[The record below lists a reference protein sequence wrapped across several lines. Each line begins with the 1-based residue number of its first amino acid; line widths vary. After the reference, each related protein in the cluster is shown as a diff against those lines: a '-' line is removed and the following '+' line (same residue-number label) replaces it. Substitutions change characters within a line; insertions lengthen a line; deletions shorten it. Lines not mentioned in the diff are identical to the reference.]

1 MSPGDVQEG
10 YRTGRIT
17 EQQVATWH
25 AMQKL
30 KQTQNIYELEPDAVK
45 SLYDGGAIDDRTV
58 ELYHGLHTNTELT
71 KLSEDNAKLVFN
83 LFTNSPQFT
92 FAEAVGKATE
102 IQDNESEDLMGDLRA
117 GMAHVFDPKEIA
129 VDVAFGV
136 AESLVVS
143 PWTGPYAP
151 VTAAGVTGI
160 NVAAGATSRA
170 LRLILEDTE
179 LSAPAKF
186 AVNLLG
192 TGVTAALLSGG
203 VIGRETM
210 RTIRYRYGDK
220 YYQVANAAIQA
231 EYKRNAGKISTTML
245 NPLDSLPKQPDMD
258 SVVPQLRQVGG
269 GDDVR
274 LLRTT
279 TPAQQAAADVF
290 ESAGVGVHF
299 IEGNN
304 APRIWSDGESVFVRA
319 PRSAVEREHLV
330 VNLTGA
336 AVIQRLR
343 KFKPELFERFQK
355 VVGEDQ
361 WNQNVNKQVFWN
373 DLFEADAELAQAL
386 KSEMQLMGGRLKSV
400 AGRYK
405 QGDMFARLDNMTD
418 ALQDIAARGRLT
430 PTEKQI
436 AALDARLTDAAQH
449 STATMA
455 GLRDAERAVQETA
468 AAYGTARKAF
478 GQAAQA
484 EAKAARTVNR
494 EAADAAQLEVMYA
507 KDSVKDAEATLAEV
521 TRNGSKDAL
530 ETARLEQM
538 YAREALKK
546 AQDKVG
552 ALIGRGTRDERET
565 AKLEKMYAEDA
576 FKKASEAVAK
586 AKLPDKKAIQD
597 AQRALKKAK
606 DNLRA
611 KELRAAKAAGEID
624 KDALETAKLER
635 MYAEEALQ
643 KAKKAHETA
652 QAELKGATKASQ
664 KAAKTATKIARET
677 ENAKKALKEA
687 EEATAKATPP
697 PASTTGAPASPQRGS
712 GGVPEVHQQTYGD
725 VIRNLVSQWD
735 GTRNIRFT
743 DDLFLRMEKNG
754 HEPQEIV
761 GELLHSAGSWVRA
774 NRKNPVTWK
783 ESRQG
788 AREIIRGMKDKFGKT
803 DDWESGMVRTIE
815 GLGGEMKDMSYK
827 VLVVENFVTSY
838 EAFIMKRMKEQ
849 LAAGDA
855 ALNIDLAKS
864 IAHLDNM
871 NRALAALG
879 GMTSELG
886 RSLNILKMGKM
897 RHAFDFDSLSTVGKT
912 VANKSM
918 DRKAMRAIMEKVV
931 SAKTSA
937 ERIAMAD
944 SLRVVSKLKDALV
957 VQQMMM
963 LYRTATMMVNLV
975 GTGIAA
981 GLETGVAATGVFR
994 ATGRLSDAMG
1004 TMGAAL
1010 TAGKA
1015 AVLKGNPLATAQ
1027 LIRKAMKTGNWD
1039 EVPQFWKTLI
1049 HRESEWNNFNS
1060 MHEGYVEMQ
1069 DRTYNLG
1076 PLKDVPLGYVVT
1088 IPGSALQATD
1098 DVFKTYLYNL
1108 TLNKRAIQTAVAAG
1122 KQGADLDAEIVR
1134 LLKNPSQ
1141 ELVDEAVDAATYGT
1155 FQKHRVD
1162 IHTTSPGIEAAY
1174 LLTRLTYLPFIPTL
1188 FNLVKYSADTL
1199 LGPAINK
1206 QFRQAWSRNDPG
1218 VRAELLARLSAG
1230 WGLFTSGIIAGAA
1243 GVAQGYVDPD
1253 KRNAMRSI
1261 QVQEDSVEVG
1271 GESWSFGKLEPAA
1284 TVFSLGVNLQQEVAR
1299 RWAESGDP
1307 NINETELQQWLARAL
1322 IVPLAPVQAV
1332 KQTLYSRALAQPV
1345 RDLFDNLFNPDSTA
1359 DAGKLF
1365 ADQLMKWRIGLMD
1378 EAYEVYGEP
1387 TTGRW
1392 TDGFLDKI
1400 RAKIWPESQAKFVH
1414 SLYGTDIEP
1423 AHRYGRVIRATKIN
1437 TDPLVEEYRRL
1448 DILNGP
1454 LETLTPNVGGVHLE
1468 NMKLE
1473 PNDAAEL
1480 NHLIR
1485 HEELKAEGL
1494 ALVNSESYKRSH
1506 QDAQRSAL
1514 LKLRDKYREDA
1525 RQRYMA
1531 TPRGQEI
1538 VRESFRRKLNTVD
1551 GSSNPDGRDGSLKRY
1566 TEGYGIGL

>member
-1 MSPGDVQEG
+1 
-10 YRTGRIT
+10 
-17 EQQVATWH
+17 
-25 AMQKL
+25 
-30 KQTQNIYELEPDAVK
+30 
-45 SLYDGGAIDDRTV
+45 
-58 ELYHGLHTNTELT
+58 
-71 KLSEDNAKLVFN
+71 
-83 LFTNSPQFT
+83 
-92 FAEAVGKATE
+92 
-102 IQDNESEDLMGDLRA
+102 
-117 GMAHVFDPKEIA
+117 
-129 VDVAFGV
+129 
-136 AESLVVS
+136 
-143 PWTGPYAP
+143 
-151 VTAAGVTGI
+151 
-160 NVAAGATSRA
+160 
-170 LRLILEDTE
+170 
-179 LSAPAKF
+179 
-186 AVNLLG
+186 
-192 TGVTAALLSGG
+192 
-203 VIGRETM
+203 
-210 RTIRYRYGDK
+210 
-220 YYQVANAAIQA
+220 
-231 EYKRNAGKISTTML
+231 
-245 NPLDSLPKQPDMD
+245 
-258 SVVPQLRQVGG
+258 
-269 GDDVR
+269 
-274 LLRTT
+274 
-279 TPAQQAAADVF
+279 
-290 ESAGVGVHF
+290 
-299 IEGNN
+299 
-304 APRIWSDGESVFVRA
+304 
-319 PRSAVEREHLV
+319 
-330 VNLTGA
+330 
-336 AVIQRLR
+336 
-343 KFKPELFERFQK
+343 
-355 VVGEDQ
+355 
-361 WNQNVNKQVFWN
+361 
-373 DLFEADAELAQAL
+373 
-386 KSEMQLMGGRLKSV
+386 
-400 AGRYK
+400 
-405 QGDMFARLDNMTD
+405 
-418 ALQDIAARGRLT
+418 
-430 PTEKQI
+430 
-436 AALDARLTDAAQH
+436 
-449 STATMA
+449 
-455 GLRDAERAVQETA
+455 
-468 AAYGTARKAF
+468 
-478 GQAAQA
+478 
-484 EAKAARTVNR
+484 
-494 EAADAAQLEVMYA
+494 
-507 KDSVKDAEATLAEV
+507 
-521 TRNGSKDAL
+521 
-530 ETARLEQM
+530 
-538 YAREALKK
+538 
-546 AQDKVG
+546 
-552 ALIGRGTRDERET
+552 
-565 AKLEKMYAEDA
+565 
-576 FKKASEAVAK
+576 
-586 AKLPDKKAIQD
+586 
-597 AQRALKKAK
+597 
-606 DNLRA
+606 
-611 KELRAAKAAGEID
+611 
-624 KDALETAKLER
+624 
-635 MYAEEALQ
+635 MYAEEALK

-652 QAELKGATKASQ
+652 KVEFQAAQKAAQ
-664 KAAKTATKIARET
+664 KAAKTAQKVSKEAET
-677 ENAKKALKEA
+677 AKKALQETLEA
-687 EEATAKATPP
+687 EKAAVKATPKTP
-697 PASTTGAPASPQRGS
+697 PRSSDLGAPAAPSRGS
-712 GGVPEVHQQTYGD
+712 AGVVPEQTYGD
-725 VIRNLVSQWD
+725 VIRGLVARWD
-735 GTRNIRFT
+735 GRNTLKFS

-754 HEPQEIV
+754 HEPQEII
-761 GELLHSAGSWVRA
+761 GELLHTAGSWVRA

-788 AREIIRGMKDKFGKT
+788 AREIIRGMRDRYGKT
-803 DDWESGMVRTIE
+803 DDWESGMVRAIE
-815 GLGGEMKDMSYK
+815 GLGGQMKDMSYK

-1060 MHEGYVEMQ
+1060 MHEGYIEMQ
-1069 DRTYNLG
+1069 DRVYNLG

-1088 IPGSALQATD
+1088 IPGAGLQATD

-1188 FNLVKYSADTL
+1188 FNLVKYSADTMF
-1199 LGPAINK
+1199 GPAINK
-1206 QFRQAWSRNDPG
+1206 QFRQAWSKNDPG

-1230 WGLFTSGIIAGAA
+1230 WGLFTAGIIAGAA
-1243 GVAQGYVDPD
+1243 KVAQGYIDPD

-1261 QVQEDSVEVG
+1261 QIQEDSVTVG

-1322 IVPLAPVQAV
+1322 IVPLAPLQAT

-1423 AHRYGRVIRATKIN
+1423 AHRYGRVIRATRIN

-1454 LETLTPNVGGVHLE
+1454 LETLTPNVGGVNLE
-1468 NMKLE
+1468 NMKLA

-1480 NHLIR
+1480 NHLIQ
-1485 HEELKAEGL
+1485 HEALKAEGL
-1494 ALVNSESYKRSH
+1494 ALIESESYQRSH
-1506 QDAQRSAL
+1506 RDAQRSAL

-1538 VRESFRRKLNTVD
+1538 VRESFRQKLNVIS
-1551 GSSNPDGRDGSLKRY
+1551 GRSNPDGRDGSLKRY